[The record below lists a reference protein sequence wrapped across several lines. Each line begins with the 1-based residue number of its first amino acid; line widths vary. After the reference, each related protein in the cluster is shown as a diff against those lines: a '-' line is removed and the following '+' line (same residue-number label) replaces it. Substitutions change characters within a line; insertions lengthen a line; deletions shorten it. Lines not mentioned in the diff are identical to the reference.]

1 MIPTELF
8 PEVWHLKFRTPFGK
22 VADDFFTDEWPSN
35 QNLGFPSCACPV
47 VLEDQMRTPDMEPVA
62 ECIHLYHWMHW
73 MHLASV
79 WVDFEMNM
87 IGIRI
92 YSPSVSHKHAPSHS
106 TMGWEAISGYVSLLH
121 RSRDR
126 HGRCRERLGA
136 RYLKIWYLAMCKGFG
151 GAIYTVP
158 HESHVSV
165 KDPKKMFKLLHFPR
179 HILLHGLHGRQ
190 YRQLRWGCFR
200 CFPFCHSCDL
210 GFLAEAPQQTLC
222 LKCIYPHGQ
231 SRLKVNLFQWT
242 WSTDQCLQPNCLGSL
257 GLG

>member
-1 MIPTELF
+1 MVSSMVSTVCLAHTKCKCMTWFRRNYF
-8 PEVWHLKFRTPFGK
+8 PRFGISSFAVPSGK
-22 VADDFFTDEWPSN
+22 WLIFFTDEWPSN

-106 TMGWEAISGYVSLLH
+106 TMGWEAISGHVSLLH

-126 HGRCRERLGA
+126 HGRCRERLG
-136 RYLKIWYLAMCKGFG
+136 AMCKGFG

-165 KDPKKMFKLLHFPR
+165 KDPKKN
-179 HILLHGLHGRQ
+179 
-190 YRQLRWGCFR
+190 
-200 CFPFCHSCDL
+200 
-210 GFLAEAPQQTLC
+210 A
-222 LKCIYPHGQ
+222 
-231 SRLKVNLFQWT
+231 
-242 WSTDQCLQPNCLGSL
+242 
-257 GLG
+257 